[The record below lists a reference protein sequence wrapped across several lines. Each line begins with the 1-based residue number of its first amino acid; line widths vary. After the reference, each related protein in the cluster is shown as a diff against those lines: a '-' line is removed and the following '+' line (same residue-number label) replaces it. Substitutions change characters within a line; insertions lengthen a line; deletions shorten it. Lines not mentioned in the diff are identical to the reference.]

1 MRRRARRNVA
11 TREGSVNER
20 ALPSLE
26 ELALL
31 YAHLADRVAS
41 DPDATIDPTVAASVD
56 QAVGALR
63 RYIPGLDPAP
73 DAQAARILA
82 ASATAALAQGR
93 PGDALARAL
102 RGLSFAPL
110 HPELHRLTGSACLEM
125 GAARA
130 GVASL
135 MQALWIHPGYEAARD
150 ELNALDFFSAG
161 EEERGEPESP
171 DLFDGPSPEPRLW
184 IDDDVDSGGEDRRAA

>member
-1 MRRRARRNVA
+1 
-11 TREGSVNER
+11 VNER

-31 YAHLADRVAS
+31 YAHLADRVAA
-41 DPDATIDPTVAASVD
+41 DPDAPIDPTVAASVD
-56 QAVGALR
+56 QAVGSLR
-63 RYIPGLDPAP
+63 QYIPGLEPPP

-82 ASATAALAQGR
+82 ASASAALAHGR

-102 RGLSFAPL
+102 RGLSFAPQ

-135 MQALWIHPGYEAARD
+135 VHALWVHPGYDAARE
-150 ELNALDFFSAG
+150 ELDTL
-161 EEERGEPESP
+161 
-171 DLFDGPSPEPRLW
+171 DLFSGTGVEDDDRAADFYDGEGSEPRLW
-184 IDDDVDSGGEDRRAA
+184 LDDDADSGGEDRRAA

>member
-1 MRRRARRNVA
+1 M
-11 TREGSVNER
+11 NER

-31 YAHLADRVAS
+31 YAHLADRVAD
-41 DPDATIDPTVAASVD
+41 DPDAAIDPTVAASVD

-63 RYIPGLDPAP
+63 RYIPGLEPAP

-82 ASATAALAQGR
+82 ASASAALAQGR

-102 RGLSFAPL
+102 RGLSFAPQ
-110 HPELHRLTGSACLEM
+110 HPELHRLTGSACLEL

-135 MQALWIHPGYEAARD
+135 VHALWIHPGYEAARE
-150 ELNALDFFSAG
+150 ELDSLDFFSGPGAEG
-161 EEERGEPESP
+161 RDRIAP
-171 DLFDGPSPEPRLW
+171 DLFEGEESEPRLW
-184 IDDDVDSGGEDRRAA
+184 LDDDADAGGEDRRAA

>member
-1 MRRRARRNVA
+1 
-11 TREGSVNER
+11 VNER

-31 YAHLADRVAS
+31 YAHLADRVAT
-41 DPDATIDPTVAASVD
+41 DPDAPIDPTVAASVD

-63 RYIPGLDPAP
+63 RYIPGLEPPP

-82 ASATAALAQGR
+82 ASATAALAHGR

-102 RGLSFAPL
+102 RGLSFAPQ
-110 HPELHRLTGSACLEM
+110 HPELHRLTGSACLEL

-135 MQALWIHPGYEAARD
+135 VHALWIHPGYEAARE
-150 ELNALDFFSAG
+150 ELDTLDFFSGSGA
-161 EEERGEPESP
+161 EDEDRGAP
-171 DLFDGPSPEPRLW
+171 DLFDGEESEPRLW
-184 IDDDVDSGGEDRRAA
+184 IDEDADSGGEDRRAA